1 MQRVL
6 TDSAILECVEEHS
19 FEQAKQAVCS
29 DSAWL
34 DRLLFGVIWV
44 LARNPRWG
52 EPTDSSTVWAA
63 TAAPLL
69 GLPELVIYYWFDD
82 VRVHLVSIEP
92 AIPET
97 GEYDFE
103 GIEF

>member
-1 MQRVL
+1 MQKAL
-6 TDSAILECVEEHS
+6 ADSPILECVEEHS

-29 DSAWL
+29 DDIWL
-34 DRLLFGVIWV
+34 DRLLFGVTWV
-44 LARNPRWG
+44 LGRNPEWG
-52 EPTDSSTVWAA
+52 EPTDNPMIWAA

-82 VRVHLVSIEP
+82 VQVHLVSIEP

-103 GIEF
+103 DIEF